1 MKKLSLLL
9 LTLTVCFFTAC
20 HKDIWAELENLD
32 QRVTKLEEL
41 CKEMNTNITSL
52 QTIVDVLQSNDFITS
67 IVEIKKDGKVVG
79 YTITFGKHD
88 PITIYHGQNGK
99 DGQNGQDGQNGADG
113 KDGITPVIGVAQDT
127 DGVYYWTLNGEWLLD
142 DNGNKLPVSG
152 KDGQNGT
159 NGSNGQ
165 DGTDGKDGQ
174 DGEDGKDGADG
185 KDGITP
191 QLKIEEGYWYI
202 SYDNGATWT
211 QLGKATGAD
220 GQDGKDGADGED
232 GKDGITPQLKI
243 EDGYWYISYD
253 NGATWTQ
260 LGKATGEDGKDGT
273 DGKDGQNGADGKDG
287 QDGDSMFQSVTQ
299 DENYVYFTLADGTI
313 IQIVK
318 VTTIEKK
325 VDLVM
330 FIGQSNMAGRG
341 VASESV
347 VVTEGHGYEFR
358 AISDPTQLYPV
369 VEPFGLNE
377 NNPTSG
383 VSEKSKT
390 GSLVSAFIEGHYKYR
405 QVPIVGVS
413 CSVGGTSTSFWAPDK
428 KPLNDAIARH
438 NSAKVWLEKNGYT
451 IEHDYMVWLQGENDA
466 VSDVTSD
473 QYATNLIAIIE
484 EMVAEAG
491 VEFCAV
497 IRIGNA
503 KNDPTLADRIILSQ
517 TNLCKTYE
525 KAVLVSTMLA
535 GCVGEEMK
543 DTWHFTQAT
552 YNKAGI
558 DAGKYAAYY
567 LNNGVQP
574 SMYDPE
580 YDNYFPYG
588 ETKNVWSVTTQ
599 LGQGLQYEGPSQVI
613 EGDSYNATIT
623 CENGYTFE
631 TYQVITKGED
641 ITKSVVTVDT
651 TANILTISIAKVTDD
666 IKIIVT
672 SLDKN
677 TNNNNQFGIIL
688 DLDFTQK
695 TIEDYIV
702 EGILTLP
709 STSTTDGLSYTDQG
723 LAGNDKA
730 LMNGLKLTNPIHVD
744 TNWEFE
750 ISMSIEAYEN
760 SESSKTEALYP
771 HLIFLSTTDT
781 HAIHQSNCLA
791 PSLFMTNWDC
801 GARLGEQT
809 GQQITVKSLF
819 LGDGKIHTYK
829 IRMNTTTYE
838 VTYYRDDIEFARR
851 TWNNTSQ
858 TLGQY
863 FGYILGAH
871 KGYPSAQNFTL
882 KSGFIIKS
890 MKFTI
895 LDEYNIE

>member
-1 MKKLSLLL
+1 MKKLHLLL
-9 LTLTVCFFTAC
+9 LSVTLCLFSAC
-20 HKDIWAELENLD
+20 HNDIWEAIDGLD
-32 QRVTKLEEL
+32 SRVTKLEEL

-52 QTIVDVLQSNDFITS
+52 QTIVSVLQSNDFITG
-67 IVEIKKDGKVVG
+67 IVEIKKNGEVIG

-88 PITIYHGQNGK
+88 PITIYHGQDGK
-99 DGQNGQDGQNGADG
+99 DGADGKDGQDGQNGANG

-165 DGTDGKDGQ
+165 DGADGKDGQ

-185 KDGITP
+185 
-191 QLKIEEGYWYI
+191 Q
-202 SYDNGATWT
+202 
-211 QLGKATGAD
+211 
-220 GQDGKDGADGED
+220 D

-260 LGKATGEDGKDGT
+260 LGKATGEDGKDGVDGE
-273 DGKDGQNGADGKDG
+273 DGKDGQNGTDGKDG
-287 QDGDSMFQSVTQ
+287 QDGDSMFQSITQ

-313 IQIVK
+313 IQLVK

-330 FIGQSNMAGRG
+330 FMGQSNMSGRG

-451 IEHDYMVWLQGENDA
+451 IEQDYMVWLQGENDA

-677 TNNNNQFGIIL
+677 TNNNNQFGKIL

-781 HAIHQSNCLA
+781 HATHQSNCLA